1 VLPDPKDGIASYES
15 LKHALTVAARG
26 DDEAAVGELRRLVAS
41 QPRMLDAWEALG
53 KSLERLNRT
62 ADAVAAFGKVLEI
75 DPLKPETHLALAR
88 ILALDRQAA
97 RASEHAK
104 LAAERDPA
112 AAYEALAELSMDAG
126 RRDEAV
132 AFARKSVDA
141 DPSRYMSHFLL
152 GVIAQQQGRC
162 DQAIASFRRAID
174 AKRTDPHAVVRN
186 LHAGLA
192 DCLARSGQ
200 TAEAEREFKAEL
212 ADIPSSPEA
221 RVGLAT
227 LYRSQGR
234 DAEARDVLGQL
245 VTATPGAD
253 ASTYWTVV
261 HTLTVLGDLPA
272 AREWSARAHER
283 FPSDPRFR

>member
-1 VLPDPKDGIASYES
+1 
-15 LKHALTVAARG
+15 
-26 DDEAAVGELRRLVAS
+26 
-41 QPRMLDAWEALG
+41 EALG

-62 ADAVAAFGKVLEI
+62 ADAIAAFGKVLEI

-88 ILALDRQAA
+88 ILALDRQAS
-97 RASEHAK
+97 RAIEHAK

-112 AAYEALAELSMDAG
+112 AAYETLAELSMDAG
-126 RRDEAV
+126 RRDEAA
-132 AFARKSVDA
+132 AFARKSTDV

-152 GVIAQQQGRC
+152 GVIAQQQGHC
-162 DQAIASFRRAID
+162 DEAIASFGRAVD

-192 DCLARSGQ
+192 DCLARRGQ

-212 ADIPSSPEA
+212 TDIPSSPEA

-234 DAEARDVLGQL
+234 DVESREVLARL

-261 HTLTVLGDLPA
+261 HTLTVLGDTSA
-272 AREWSARAHER
+272 AHEWAARAHAL
-283 FPSDPRFR
+283 FPRDPRFR